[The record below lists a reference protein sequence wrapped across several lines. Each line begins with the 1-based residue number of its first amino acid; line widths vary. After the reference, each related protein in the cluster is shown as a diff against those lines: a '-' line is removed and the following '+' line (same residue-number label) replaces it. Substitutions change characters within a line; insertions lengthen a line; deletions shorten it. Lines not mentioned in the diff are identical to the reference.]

1 MRLVVHSEFGISG
14 ASRMNVVQSNI
25 STTIR
30 SFNISD
36 DIRIEVK
43 KFRTDAGIDE
53 IDIEED
59 EDDISVIQKIQKTFA
74 DPSETEFDPETL
86 KSIIARLDDIEKK
99 LENIIYINAQA
110 DSISAVQMNGLLSR
124 QFIAATP
131 TALAMAQVAQSPPAE
146 PMQVQDEVVDEIHLE
161 MDSDDNDLIAEFIEQ
176 DELKLVEFPINRVD
190 DLRELEE
197 SITSDQESFVSFVNF
212 LGATIQK
219 HSRNL
224 EPILRD
230 FVTESLINE
239 LGFNEAEINMMSF
252 YIFNQLLYDIWKTE
266 YSTMNDYRNQLRKIA
281 CKIQNRNRATR
292 GRQR

>member
-1 MRLVVHSEFGISG
+1 MS
-14 ASRMNVVQSNI
+14 VVQSNI

-43 KFRTDAGIDE
+43 KFRTDAGIEE

-59 EDDISVIQKIQKTFA
+59 EDDISVIRKIHKTFA
-74 DPSETEFDPETL
+74 DPNETEFDPDTL
-86 KSIIARLDDIEKK
+86 KSIISRLDGIEKK
-99 LENIIYINAQA
+99 LENIIYMNAQA
-110 DSISAVQMNGLLSR
+110 DSLSAVHMNGLINR
-124 QFIAATP
+124 QFITTP
-131 TALAMAQVAQSPPAE
+131 TTLAIAQEQSPEE
-146 PMQVQDEVVDEIHLE
+146 PMVQDEMVDEIRLE
-161 MDSDDNDLIAEFIEQ
+161 IDSDDNDLMGEFIEQ
-176 DELKLVEFPINRVD
+176 DELKLVEFPINRID

-212 LGATIQK
+212 LAATVQK

-230 FVTESLINE
+230 FVTENLINE
-239 LGFNEAEINMMSF
+239 LGFNDAEINMMSF
-252 YIFNQLLYDIWKTE
+252 YIFNQLLYDIWKTD
-266 YSTMNDYRNQLRKIA
+266 YSTINDYRNQLRKIA

-292 GRQR
+292 SRAK

>member
-1 MRLVVHSEFGISG
+1 MS
-14 ASRMNVVQSNI
+14 VVQSNI

-59 EDDISVIQKIQKTFA
+59 EDDISVIQKIHKTFS
-74 DPSETEFDPETL
+74 DPSEVEFDSDTL
-86 KSIIARLDDIEKK
+86 KSIISRLDEIEKK
-99 LENIIYINAQA
+99 LENIIYMNAQA
-110 DSISAVQMNGLLSR
+110 DSLNAVHMNGLINR
-124 QFIAATP
+124 QLVAAAGSLTP
-131 TALAMAQVAQSPPAE
+131 GGSASALTLAQPGSPQMGVE
-146 PMQVQDEVVDEIHLE
+146 PMVQDDMIDDIRLGMSLDESE
-161 MDSDDNDLIAEFIEQ
+161 LIGEFVEH
-176 DELKLVEFPINRVD
+176 DELKLVEFPINRID

-197 SITSDQESFVSFVNF
+197 SITSDQESFVSFANF
-212 LGATIQK
+212 LGATVQK
-219 HSRNL
+219 HNRNL

-239 LGFNEAEINMMSF
+239 LGFAEAEINMMSF
-252 YIFNQLLYDIWKTE
+252 YIFNQLLYDIWKTD

-281 CKIQNRNRATR
+281 SKIQNRNRPTR
-292 GRQR
+292 RQK

>member
-1 MRLVVHSEFGISG
+1 MSI
-14 ASRMNVVQSNI
+14 VQSNI

-59 EDDISVIQKIQKTFA
+59 EDDISVIQKIHKTFS
-74 DPSETEFDPETL
+74 DPNEVEFDPDTL
-86 KSIIARLDDIEKK
+86 KSIISRLDEIEKK
-99 LENIIYINAQA
+99 LENIIYMNAQA
-110 DSISAVQMNGLLSR
+110 DSLNAVHMNGLINR
-124 QFIAATP
+124 QLVAASGSMTP
-131 TALAMAQVAQSPPAE
+131 TTLTIAQPGSPGQMAVE
-146 PMQVQDEVVDEIHLE
+146 PMVQDDMIDDIRLGMSLDESE
-161 MDSDDNDLIAEFIEQ
+161 LIGEFVEH

-197 SITSDQESFVSFVNF
+197 SITSDQESFVSFANF
-212 LGATIQK
+212 LGATVQK
-219 HSRNL
+219 HNRNL

-239 LGFNEAEINMMSF
+239 LGFSFEVNMMSF
-252 YIFNQLLYDIWKTE
+252 YIFNQLLYDIWKTD

-281 CKIQNRNRATR
+281 AKIRNRAAR
-292 GRQR
+292 KQK

>member
-1 MRLVVHSEFGISG
+1 MS
-14 ASRMNVVQSNI
+14 VVQSNI

-59 EDDISVIQKIQKTFA
+59 EDDISVIQKIAKTFA
-74 DPSETEFDPETL
+74 DPNETEFDPETL
-86 KSIIARLDDIEKK
+86 KSIIARLDGIEKN
-99 LENIIYINAQA
+99 LENIIYMNAQS
-110 DSISAVQMNGLLSR
+110 DSISAVQMNGLLNR
-124 QFIAATP
+124 QFITAAPGTL
-131 TALAMAQVAQSPPAE
+131 TTAMASQSPPVE
-146 PMQVQDEVVDEIHLE
+146 PMQVQQHDEMVEFEPNRIEI
-161 MDSDDNDLIAEFIEQ
+161 DSDDNDLIGEFIEQ

-197 SITSDQESFVSFVNF
+197 SITTDQESFVSFVNF
-212 LGATIQK
+212 LSATIQK

-239 LGFNEAEINMMSF
+239 LGFCDAEINMMSF
-252 YIFNQLLYDIWKTE
+252 YIFNQLLYDVWKTE
-266 YSTMNDYRNQLRKIA
+266 YSTVNDYRNQLRKIA

-292 GRQR
+292 GRHR

>member
-1 MRLVVHSEFGISG
+1 
-14 ASRMNVVQSNI
+14 MNVVQSNI

-59 EDDISVIQKIQKTFA
+59 EDDISVMQKIAKTFS
-74 DPSETEFDPETL
+74 DPNETEFDPETL
-86 KSIIARLDDIEKK
+86 KLIITRLDGIERN
-99 LENIIYINAQA
+99 LENIIYMNAQS
-110 DSISAVQMNGLLSR
+110 DSISAVQMNGLMNR
-124 QFIAATP
+124 QFIAAAP
-131 TALAMAQVAQSPPAE
+131 VDALTTMARQPSPVE
-146 PMQVQDEVVDEIHLE
+146 PMQVQDEIVEFEPNRIEI
-161 MDSDDNDLIAEFIEQ
+161 DSDDNDLIGEFIEQ

-197 SITSDQESFVSFVNF
+197 SITTDQESFVSFVNF

-252 YIFNQLLYDIWKTE
+252 YIFNQLLYDVWKTE
-266 YSTMNDYRNQLRKIA
+266 YSTVNDYRNQLRKIA

>member
-1 MRLVVHSEFGISG
+1 
-14 ASRMNVVQSNI
+14 MNVVQSNI

-59 EDDISVIQKIQKTFA
+59 EDDISVMQKIAKTFS
-74 DPSETEFDPETL
+74 DPNETEFDPETL
-86 KSIIARLDDIEKK
+86 KLIITRLDGIERN
-99 LENIIYINAQA
+99 LENIIYMNAQS
-110 DSISAVQMNGLLSR
+110 DSISAVQMNGLMNR
-124 QFIAATP
+124 QFIAAAPVDPLT
-131 TALAMAQVAQSPPAE
+131 TMARQPSPVE
-146 PMQVQDEVVDEIHLE
+146 PMQVQDEIVEFEPNRIEI
-161 MDSDDNDLIAEFIEQ
+161 DSDDNDLIGEFIEQ

-197 SITSDQESFVSFVNF
+197 SITTDQESFVSFVNF

-252 YIFNQLLYDIWKTE
+252 YIFNQLLYDVWKTE
-266 YSTMNDYRNQLRKIA
+266 YSTVNDYRNQLRKIA

>member
-1 MRLVVHSEFGISG
+1 MS
-14 ASRMNVVQSNI
+14 VVQSNI

-59 EDDISVIQKIQKTFA
+59 EDDISVIQKIAKTFS
-74 DPSETEFDPETL
+74 DPNETEFDPETL
-86 KSIIARLDDIEKK
+86 KSIIARLDGIEKN
-99 LENIIYINAQA
+99 LENIIYMNAQS
-110 DSISAVQMNGLLSR
+110 DSISAVQMNGLLNR
-124 QFIAATP
+124 QFIAAGP
-131 TALAMAQVAQSPPAE
+131 QGALTMASQSPPVEA
-146 PMQVQDEVVDEIHLE
+146 MQVQDEIVEFEPNRIEI
-161 MDSDDNDLIAEFIEQ
+161 DSDDNDLIGEFIEQ

-197 SITSDQESFVSFVNF
+197 SITTDQESFVSFVNF
-212 LGATIQK
+212 LSATIQK

-239 LGFNEAEINMMSF
+239 LGFNDAEINMMSF
-252 YIFNQLLYDIWKTE
+252 YIFNQLLYDVWKTE

-292 GRQR
+292 GRQRLI